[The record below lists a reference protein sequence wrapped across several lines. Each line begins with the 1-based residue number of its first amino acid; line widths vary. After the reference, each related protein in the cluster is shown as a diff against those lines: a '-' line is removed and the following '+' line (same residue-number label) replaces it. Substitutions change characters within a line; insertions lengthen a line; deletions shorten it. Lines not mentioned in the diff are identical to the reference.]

1 MTSQRD
7 RLADILDIAAQ
18 LAEVIADGRAAYDA
32 SWRQQRLVEHLIEL
46 IGEAAANLPA
56 DYRARHPEVPW
67 ASAIATRNRLI
78 HGYFDLNPA
87 RTWNTATQD
96 IPPFVALIGR
106 LHRQQSCDECVEE
119 ERATWGGTSP
129 APAIADA
136 RMLTPRQVADQLAVS
151 TRTVYLWIDEGRLP
165 AVRLSER
172 VTRVPSQAVDA
183 LVAASTRPANP
194 APMLLTRYVVSDIL
208 SGS

>member
-1 MTSQRD
+1 VRSPRD

-18 LAEVIADGRAAYDA
+18 LEEVVADGRAVYDA

-78 HGYFDLNPA
+78 HGYFDLNPV
-87 RTWNTATQD
+87 RTWNTAAQD
-96 IPPFVALIGR
+96 IPEFLAQVAE
-106 LHRQQSCDECVEE
+106 LHRRQSSGQGGED
-119 ERATWGGTSP
+119 ERATWGS
-129 APAIADA
+129 APSAVAATDQPL
-136 RMLTPRQVADQLAVS
+136 LTPTQVAEKLAVS
-151 TRTVYLWIDEGRLP
+151 TRTVYLWIEEGRLP

-172 VTRVPSQAVDA
+172 VMRVPSQAVDE
-183 LVAASTRPANP
+183 LIAASTRPANG
-194 APMLLTRYVVSDIL
+194 ATGSRDIAVRL
-208 SGS
+208 